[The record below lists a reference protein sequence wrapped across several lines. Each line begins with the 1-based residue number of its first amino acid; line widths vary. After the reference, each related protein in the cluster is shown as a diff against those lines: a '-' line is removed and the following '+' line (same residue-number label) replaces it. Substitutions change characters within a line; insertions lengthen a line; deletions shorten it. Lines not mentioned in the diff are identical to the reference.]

1 MEINEKKDNFH
12 YLLWYFIIF
21 SVAGVLIE
29 TLYCY
34 ITTGIIESRKGLI
47 IGPFC
52 PVYGVGAALMIW
64 VLDKYKDSDLKLFIA
79 GGILGAIIEYILSY
93 ILEAIYGA
101 RFWDYKDYQFNLNG
115 RTALTYTIY
124 WGILAVILMK
134 YIKNNID
141 KIIEKIPLNK
151 RNLINI
157 LLIIFF
163 IFDVIIT
170 IWGVT
175 VYQKRVENEYYGIH
189 IEKREGI
196 RNTIEEKCFSN
207 DIIKTIFPN
216 LRTRDK
222 DGNTV
227 LVRDLITSK
236 EIEKDQVNQIV

>member
-1 MEINEKKDNFH
+1 MEINEKKDSFH

-21 SVAGVLIE
+21 SFIGVLIE

-34 ITTGIIESRKGLI
+34 ITSGIIESRKGLI

-52 PVYGVGAALMIW
+52 PIYGVGAAFMIW
-64 VLDKYKDSDLKLFIA
+64 VLDKYKDSDLKVFIV
-79 GGILGAIIEYILSY
+79 GGIAGAIIEYVLSY

-101 RFWDYKDYQFNLNG
+101 RFWDYNDYQFNLNG
-115 RTALTYTIY
+115 RIALIYTIY
-124 WGILAVILMK
+124 WGLLAVILMK
-134 YIKNNID
+134 HIKNNID

-151 RNLINI
+151 RNMINI

-170 IWGVT
+170 IWGVS
-175 VYQKRVENEYYGIH
+175 VYQARVENEYYGIP
-189 IEKREGI
+189 IEKKDDLKSA
-196 RNTIEEKCFSN
+196 IEENCFSN

-222 DGNTV
+222 DGNPV
-227 LVRDLITSK
+227 FVRDLITSK
-236 EIEKDQVNQIV
+236 ENVTNQENQIV